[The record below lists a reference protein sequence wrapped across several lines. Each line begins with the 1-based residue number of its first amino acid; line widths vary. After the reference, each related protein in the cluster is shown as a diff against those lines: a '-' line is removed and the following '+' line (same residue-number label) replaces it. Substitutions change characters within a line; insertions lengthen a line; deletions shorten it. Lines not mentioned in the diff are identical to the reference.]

1 MTRKSFVRRA
11 VSPLLWPIVLL
22 YALGVRLKNAAYAY
36 RRLKPQPL
44 SWPVVSVGNLSVG
57 GTGKTPVVMLL
68 ARLLTERGW
77 TVDVLSRGYGRS
89 SRNVVRV
96 DPPGSPAEY
105 GDEPLLMA
113 RSGISV
119 YVGADRYQAGLL
131 AEKAPYRAEGDR
143 RRLHI
148 LDDGLQ
154 HRKLAR
160 AVDIVLVQR
169 ADLRDEM
176 LPVGRLRE
184 PLSALER
191 ADIVVLRAED
201 ADLADRVRLLMRRKD
216 AACIW
221 LIERRT
227 TFPSSARDIPSAV
240 AFCGL
245 GDPDGFFQELR
256 RADIPVQK
264 EIVFRDHHVYTK
276 QDVARLL
283 TVARS
288 VGAKCFIT
296 TEKDSVRFSGALRAE
311 VEAEFPLLVAGL
323 EVSLRAEARSV
334 ATLEALLAWKLQV
347 PHNNVR

>member
-22 YALGVRLKNAAYAY
+22 YALGVRLKNAAYVY
-36 RRLKPQPL
+36 RWLKPQPL

-68 ARLLTERGW
+68 ARLLAERGW
-77 TVDVLSRGYGRS
+77 SVDVLSRGYGRRS
-89 SRNVVRV
+89 NSVDCV
-96 DPPGSPAEY
+96 DPQGSPAEF
-105 GDEPLLMA
+105 GDEPILMA

-311 VEAEFPLLVAGL
+311 MEAEIPLLVTGL